1 MDVPQEGHYGASQ
14 FFDGMD
20 ELAIHEISQ
29 APQHESIDFVHAQL
43 ARTQQDNELM
53 RQVKLYG
60 KEQLNPALQLD
71 TNTQVGEVPN
81 DQFTRSFVL
90 KPKGAKSDK
99 LKKKEPTLR
108 LRKALKIVPPSKNN
122 GRSDA
127 GRPR

>member
-1 MDVPQEGHYGASQ
+1 MDVPQEGHYGASE

-29 APQHESIDFVHAQL
+29 APQHESIDFVTAQL

-71 TNTQVGEVPN
+71 SNTQVGEAPS
-81 DQFTRSFVL
+81 DQYSRAFVL
-90 KPKGAKSDK
+90 KPKGAKREK
-99 LKKKEPTLR
+99 VKKKEPTLR
-108 LRKALKIVPPSKNN
+108 LRKALKIVPPNKNKH
-122 GRSDA
+122 GR
-127 GRPR
+127 R

>member
-1 MDVPQEGHYGASQ
+1 
-14 FFDGMD
+14 
-20 ELAIHEISQ
+20 
-29 APQHESIDFVHAQL
+29 
-43 ARTQQDNELM
+43 M

-81 DQFTRSFVL
+81 DQFSRAFVL
-90 KPKGAKSDK
+90 KPKGAKSDPN
-99 LKKKEPTLR
+99 KKKEPTLR
-108 LRKALKIVPPSKNN
+108 LRKALKIVPPSRNN